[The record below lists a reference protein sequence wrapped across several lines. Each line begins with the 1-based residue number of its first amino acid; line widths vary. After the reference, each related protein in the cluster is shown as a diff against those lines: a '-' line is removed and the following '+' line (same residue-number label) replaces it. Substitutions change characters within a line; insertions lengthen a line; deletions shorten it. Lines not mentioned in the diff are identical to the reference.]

1 MGISKRKYARERVRR
16 VTLTLVVLT
25 DDGMVPGRDLVWTVR
40 KSLRM
45 R

>member
-16 VTLTLVVLT
+16 VTLTLVSLT
-25 DDGMVPGRDLVWTVR
+25 DDDMVPWRDLVWTVR
-40 KSLRM
+40 KRLRT